1 VPAYRRAIE
10 LVIVQEVRS
19 IAHDR
24 RQQGNRRAGPRREGV
39 IIANLVFLKGAT
51 ILLAKEITP
60 SAIVRYLDQY
70 VIGQDEAKKVL
81 AVAVYSHY
89 RKISGSHDRGG
100 VIDKSN
106 VLLIGPSGTGKT
118 LLCETLARMLAL
130 PFVTADATSLA
141 QSKYVN
147 EEIEAV
153 LQRLVDKADGAVDRA
168 QLGIVFIDEID
179 KLKAAKGEARAV
191 SGESVQHALL
201 KIMEGAPVKLKS
213 GQYIDTSNVLFICGG
228 AFVGLEGIM
237 SKSQGFG
244 FISTTAN
251 DNQSILDRLNKRV
264 KPTDLF
270 EYGLIPEF
278 TGRLP
283 VVASF
288 QSLSKEM
295 LVRIMSEPKNS
306 IYRQYI
312 EMLRAEGVEL
322 AIAAPVFEQIAE
334 IAIEYKTGARSL
346 RGIFEELMTPVIY
359 VLPDNPAIFRVEVTS
374 LFVEPR
380 LLRRG

>member
-1 VPAYRRAIE
+1 M
-10 LVIVQEVRS
+10 
-19 IAHDR
+19 
-24 RQQGNRRAGPRREGV
+24 
-39 IIANLVFLKGAT
+39 
-51 ILLAKEITP
+51 LAKETTP
-60 SAIVRYLDQY
+60 SAIVNYLDQY

-89 RKISGSHDRGG
+89 RKISTLASSSGA
-100 VIDKSN
+100 IAKSN
-106 VLLIGPSGTGKT
+106 VLLIGSSGTGKT
-118 LLCETLARMLAL
+118 LMCETLSRMLGV

-141 QSKYVN
+141 QTKYVN

-153 LQRLVDKADGAVDRA
+153 LQRLVDKADGDVEKA

-179 KLKAAKGEARAV
+179 KLKASKVEARV
-191 SGESVQHALL
+191 ISGESVQHALL

-213 GQYIDTSNVLFICGG
+213 NRYLDTSNILFICGG
-228 AFVGLEGIM
+228 AFVGLENIM
-237 SKSQGFG
+237 SKTHGFG
-244 FISTTAN
+244 FISTTGG
-251 DNQSILDRLNKRV
+251 DNQNILDRLNKRV

-283 VVASF
+283 IIANF

-295 LVRIMSEPKNS
+295 LVRIMSVPKNS

-312 EMLRAEGVEL
+312 EIFKAEGVEL
-322 AIAAPVFEQIAE
+322 AIGPKVFEQISE

-346 RGIFEELMTPVIY
+346 RGIFEELMTPVLY
-359 VLPDNPAIFRVEVTS
+359 VVPDNPDIHRVEITS
-374 LFVEPR
+374 LFEDPR
-380 LLRRG
+380 LLRRS